1 MYTLNVRAAI
11 VDDSANGRMKPIT
24 GGGIAIALSMCLS
37 IQLCFSCSPLTKSGV
52 ASAVCF
58 LILLLG
64 FHIVSRSRPASPPQP
79 TPEAEQIALSY
90 GRWEKNMSGRGKSA
104 REQRLRSTHDQQT
117 SEYDLPLYTRR
128 PASTLSGS
136 TVVDEHQSSLE
147 YTNLPSPP
155 SPAYFSHGRA
165 ETLGTI
171 EVL

>member
-24 GGGIAIALSMCLS
+24 GGGIAIAL
-37 IQLCFSCSPLTKSGV
+37 I
-52 ASAVCF
+52 CF

>member
-11 VDDSANGRMKPIT
+11 VDDSANGRMTPT
-24 GGGIAIALSMCLS
+24 TEVGIAIALSMCLS

-58 LILLLG
+58 LTLLLG
-64 FHIVSRSRPASPPQP
+64 FYIVSRSRPASPSQH

-104 REQRLRSTHDQQT
+104 RQEQRLRHGNTHEQT
-117 SEYDLPLYTRR
+117 SEYDLPLR

-136 TVVDEHQSSLE
+136 TVVDEHQSSIE

-155 SPAYFSHGRA
+155 APAYFSHSRA

-171 EVL
+171 EVLS